1 MASIVLKGFENLN
14 KVKLDK
20 GFKTLLGIGL
30 KQGMEM
36 TEQLLREHSLLITDL
51 TDDQITGFMQ
61 LAKDS
66 NASIEVL

>member
-1 MASIVLKGFENLN
+1 VASIVLKGFENLH

-30 KQGMEM
+30 KQGKEM
-36 TEQLLREHSLLITDL
+36 TEQLLREHSLLITGL
-51 TDDQITGFMQ
+51 TDAQIKCFVQ